1 MLHDSGIL
9 TICGAKNKAA
19 NGDLCRE
26 KLKKLSRHYYGERT
40 VGYGRQ
46 YAAKGVNEQ
55 VDLLAEIWEDRSIR
69 IGMVAVTDNDE
80 QYRIDL
86 VQHKLDDETGLRVT
100 WLTLRRLEECHEF
113 DSEAEET
120 A

>member
-9 TICGAKNKAA
+9 TICSAENAAAK
-19 NGDLCRE
+19 GDMCRE
-26 KLKKLSRHYYGERT
+26 RLKKLSRHYYGERT

-46 YAAKGVNEQ
+46 YAAKGVDQQ

-69 IGMVAVTDNDE
+69 IGMVAVADDDE
-80 QYRIDL
+80 QYRIDF

-100 WLTLRRLEECHEF
+100 WLTLRRLEERHEF
-113 DSEAEET
+113 DS
-120 A
+120 

>member
-9 TICGAKNKAA
+9 TICSAKNGAD

-46 YAAKGVNEQ
+46 YAAKGINEQ
-55 VDLLAEIWEDRSIR
+55 VDMLAEIWEDRTIR
-69 IGMVAVTDNDE
+69 IGMVAVADDDE
-80 QYRIDL
+80 QYRIDF
-86 VQHKLDDETGLRVT
+86 VQHKLDEDGLRVT
-100 WLTLRRLEECHEF
+100 WLTLRRLEERYEF

>member
-9 TICGAKNKAA
+9 TICRAENKAD

-26 KLKKLSRHYYGERT
+26 KLMKLTRHYYGERT

-55 VDLLAEIWEDRSIR
+55 VDLLAEIWEDRSVR
-69 IGMVAVTDNDE
+69 IGMVAVLDDGE
-80 QYRIDL
+80 QYHIDF
-86 VQHKLDDETGLRVT
+86 VQHKLDEDGLRVT
-100 WLTLRRLEECHEF
+100 WLTLRRLEEPYEIAT
-113 DSEAEET
+113 EAEET